1 VHADSGAWAP
11 MQEEGC
17 ADFHGLSPA

>member
-1 VHADSGAWAP
+1 VHADSGAWSP

>member
-1 VHADSGAWAP
+1 VHADSGAWPP